1 MIFNGFLSV
10 VCLVMGCFQYSPR
23 LARVWLKRAPLTSD
37 WTHVKKSKKT
47 LTTQAPIQFQSLL
60 IPIQHMQICFYPNL
74 LVTERQLHRSAP
86 TNNESECEQLPFTRV
101 LSNCYSVPYRW
112 WHGLHPLCSSV
123 CVRMCPC
130 VCMRADILSDDMR
143 HLANYWVLKWWRRKY
158 VFDMDNIQHVWE
170 RCVCL
175 CGCNNV

>member
-1 MIFNGFLSV
+1 
-10 VCLVMGCFQYSPR
+10 
-23 LARVWLKRAPLTSD
+23 
-37 WTHVKKSKKT
+37 
-47 LTTQAPIQFQSLL
+47 
-60 IPIQHMQICFYPNL
+60 MQIRFYPNL

-123 CVRMCPC
+123 CVRMSPC

-175 CGCNNV
+175 CGCNSVQILFTSDWGWWRRWGKTKAHLFLPLNSETWWRLCLEQYLLLILN